1 MLDTLS
7 YLICDMYFQS
17 ERLAYVQSAWE
28 GGEVA
33 EVACKSEDLTIQ
45 NLQQISI
52 SLLNEVKALHSRG
65 CFHGEITPKTVIIKD
80 NSVKLMFP
88 DFSKKPVS

>member
-1 MLDTLS
+1 MFL
-7 YLICDMYFQS
+7 QS
-17 ERLAYVQSAWE
+17 ERLAYIQSAWE
-28 GGEVA
+28 SGELA
-33 EVACKSEDLTIQ
+33 EVVCKSRDLTVQ

-52 SLLNEVKALHSRG
+52 SLLHELVAVHSRD
-65 CFHGEITPKTVIIKD
+65 CIHGEITPQSVIIKED